1 MNIKKVSKKN
11 FYTIYF
17 KTNTINGFHKLT
29 NNEIRV
35 LTEIITFNDHRIRP
49 ESPYYGKGR
58 EELLSSLNLSTSAYS
73 AILSKLSKKG
83 LLIKGEQEYALST
96 NVKKLKE
103 SVDSNPKI
111 SIVNYYELTDED
123 NKRGSS
129 KKAESKAA

>member
-1 MNIKKVSKKN
+1 MNIKKVSKKS

-29 NNEIRV
+29 NNEVRV
-35 LTEIITFNDHRIRP
+35 LTEIITFNDNRLRP

-58 EELLSSLNLSTSAYS
+58 EELLNTLNLSSSAYS
-73 AILSKLSKKG
+73 TILGKLAKKG
-83 LLIKGEQEYALST
+83 LLLKGKQEFALSV

-103 SVDSNPKI
+103 TVDNNAKI

-123 NKRGSS
+123 HKRGSS
-129 KKAESKAA
+129 KKAKSKAA